1 MICDAKYWQVDAP
14 QNAAQQVFPTCP
26 LPGPCPAAAENT
38 SYACVKLCTNRK
50 YLCDSVND
58 CLY

>member
-26 LPGPCPAAAENT
+26 LPGPCPAAAEIQVMHVS
-38 SYACVKLCTNRK
+38 SYAQI
-50 YLCDSVND
+50 VNIYVI
-58 CLY
+58 L